1 MAQANVAR
9 EPSMEEILA
18 SIRKIIESN
27 EDTAEAAPEVAATDR
42 PAVAPSI
49 FGARDTETPLS
60 VINAAPAFRA
70 PSLGEAPR
78 APLSGATAPKTN
90 APTTTSFTS
99 PTSASPA
106 STSPTSTSVASN
118 TASSIPA
125 AAAHSSTTTAPS
137 APAASRSYFA
147 AEDKNTGLTG
157 TANPLGDR
165 ATDMASSAAARPVV
179 SPNVPPL
186 ATADAASTSTYKSR
200 QSEALAGGNK
210 FSASASTAAAT
221 SPAPE
226 IRKTDPVATVRK
238 EQMPTNTSAQATPR
252 REDALIS
259 DDGRA
264 LISAEAGAKV
274 AASFG
279 NLNHAVSHGPTRS
292 FDEIAEEM
300 LQPMLQEWLDD
311 NLPTLVERLVREEI
325 ERVARG
331 R

>member
-1 MAQANVAR
+1 
-9 EPSMEEILA
+9 
-18 SIRKIIESN
+18 
-27 EDTAEAAPEVAATDR
+27 
-42 PAVAPSI
+42 
-49 FGARDTETPLS
+49 
-60 VINAAPAFRA
+60 
-70 PSLGEAPR
+70 
-78 APLSGATAPKTN
+78 
-90 APTTTSFTS
+90 
-99 PTSASPA
+99 
-106 STSPTSTSVASN
+106 
-118 TASSIPA
+118 
-125 AAAHSSTTTAPS
+125 
-137 APAASRSYFA
+137 
-147 AEDKNTGLTG
+147 
-157 TANPLGDR
+157 
-165 ATDMASSAAARPVV
+165 MASSAAARPVV

-238 EQMPTNTSAQATPR
+238 EQMPINTSAQATPR

>member
-78 APLSGATAPKTN
+78 ATLSGTTVPKTS
-90 APTTTSFTS
+90 APTTTSTTS
-99 PTSASPA
+99 PTSNA
-106 STSPTSTSVASN
+106 
-118 TASSIPA
+118 ASSVPA
-125 AAAHSSTTTAPS
+125 AAAHSSAATAPS

-147 AEDKNTGLTG
+147 AEDKKTGLTG
-157 TANPLGDR
+157 TTHPLGDR
-165 ATDMASSAAARPVV
+165 TTDMANSAAARPVV
-179 SPNVPPL
+179 TPNVPPL

-210 FSASASTAAAT
+210 FSASASTVAAA

-259 DDGRA
+259 DEGRA

>member
-78 APLSGATAPKTN
+78 ATLSGTTAPKTS
-90 APTTTSFTS
+90 APTTTSSTS
-99 PTSASPA
+99 PTSASP
-106 STSPTSTSVASN
+106 SVESN

-125 AAAHSSTTTAPS
+125 AATHSSAATAPS

-147 AEDKNTGLTG
+147 AEDKRTGLTG
-157 TANPLGDR
+157 TTHPLGDR
-165 ATDMASSAAARPVV
+165 ATDMANCAAARPVV
-179 SPNVPPL
+179 SPNVAPL
-186 ATADAASTSTYKSR
+186 ATTDAASTSTYKSR

-210 FSASASTAAAT
+210 FSASASTVAAA

-226 IRKTDPVATVRK
+226 IRKTEPVATVRK
-238 EQMPTNTSAQATPR
+238 EQMPINTSAQATPR

-279 NLNHAVSHGPTRS
+279 NLNHAVSNGPTRS

>member
-27 EDTAEAAPEVAATDR
+27 EDTAETAPEAIASDR
-42 PAVAPSI
+42 PAAGSSI
-49 FGARDTETPLS
+49 FGAREAEPPLS

-70 PSLGEAPR
+70 PSLGEPSR
-78 APLSGATAPKTN
+78 TTFSGATTPKTSVPT
-90 APTTTSFTS
+90 ATPPTTSS
-99 PTSASPA
+99 V
-106 STSPTSTSVASN
+106 TSTS
-118 TASSIPA
+118 ASSIPA
-125 AAAHSSTTTAPS
+125 TAASAPS
-137 APAASRSYFA
+137 APAVTRSYFT
-147 AEDKNTGLTG
+147 AEDKKTGPTG
-157 TANPLGDR
+157 TDRPLGDKSTFV
-165 ATDMASSAAARPVV
+165 ANSAAARSIVSSKV
-179 SPNVPPL
+179 SPAAAPDVE
-186 ATADAASTSTYKSR
+186 ASTPYKSR
-200 QSEALAGGNK
+200 QSDGLVSGDKISAT
-210 FSASASTAAAT
+210 ASAVAAAP
-221 SPAPE
+221 PAPE
-226 IRKTDPVATVRK
+226 IAKTDPVATVRK

-259 DDGRA
+259 DEGRA

>member
-27 EDTAEAAPEVAATDR
+27 EDTAEAAPEVAATEVTATEVTATGR
-42 PAVAPSI
+42 PAVASSI

-60 VINAAPAFRA
+60 VVNAAPAFRA

-78 APLSGATAPKTN
+78 ATLSGATAPKTS
-90 APTTTSFTS
+90 APTTTS
-99 PTSASPA
+99 P
-106 STSPTSTSVASN
+106 SVASN
-118 TASSIPA
+118 SASSIPA
-125 AAAHSSTTTAPS
+125 AAAHSSATTAPS

-147 AEDKNTGLTG
+147 AEDKKTGLTG
-157 TANPLGDR
+157 TAHPLGDR
-165 ATDMASSAAARPVV
+165 AADMAKSAAARPIV
-179 SPNVPPL
+179 SPKVPPV
-186 ATADAASTSTYKSR
+186 AAADAASTTTYKSR
-200 QSEALAGGNK
+200 QSEELAGGNK
-210 FSASASTAAAT
+210 FTASTSTVAAT

-226 IRKTDPVATVRK
+226 IKKIDPVATVRK
-238 EQMPTNTSAQATPR
+238 EQMPINTSAQATPR

-279 NLNHAVSHGPTRS
+279 NLNHAVSNGPTRS